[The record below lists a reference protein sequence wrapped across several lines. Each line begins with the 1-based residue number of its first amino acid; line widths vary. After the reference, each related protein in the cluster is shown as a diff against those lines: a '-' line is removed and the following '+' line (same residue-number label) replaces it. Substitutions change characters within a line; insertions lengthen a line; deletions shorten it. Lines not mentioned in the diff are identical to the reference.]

1 MPPIRRIWTRS
12 VFAFCRSSAE
22 DTIEFAGSN
31 VVRVGVLLPLSGSWK
46 RGDARG
52 TRIAGAVMLAVQD
65 VNSDLSLL
73 DGKTLQYVYA
83 DSGCGSLE
91 SMDALKSLESMDANT
106 SLTDRPLD
114 AVMGPACSLGC
125 ESSAYSLRKSKIPQV
140 SFGCSDP
147 SLTGKK
153 NPTVRVC
160 IASCSPHL
168 HLMGLS

>member
-1 MPPIRRIWTRS
+1 
-12 VFAFCRSSAE
+12 
-22 DTIEFAGSN
+22 
-31 VVRVGVLLPLSGSWK
+31 
-46 RGDARG
+46 
-52 TRIAGAVMLAVQD
+52 MLAVQD

-83 DSGCGSLE
+83 DSGCGSLESMDALKSLE